1 MAIYSQLRMKPDST
15 PDEIEES
22 LDGNLCRCTGYRPI
36 LDGAKSL
43 SNNKG
48 GSGCCGGKG
57 GSGCCREQSTESKET
72 GVTSHHSCTEDLVSK
87 NASAEEEKNSL
98 NYTEPIFPPALMR
111 YERKNLAYT
120 SEAFNWFQPTS
131 LSEFLELKAR
141 YPDAKLVAGNT
152 EIGIETKFKGMDYRT
167 FINPSHITELNVLH
181 ETAEGGKK
189 GLLVGGGVLL
199 NALKDYTLKLAEGLK
214 AEDTGRVRLSEYQAI
229 GKMLNWFASNHI
241 RNVATIAGNIITAS
255 PISDM
260 NPLLLSCKAVLKLV
274 SVEGARNV
282 PISEFFLAYRKV
294 NMKPNEILESVFIP
308 ASDDFAF
315 TVPFKQARRR
325 EDDISIV
332 TSGMRFSLRMK
343 EGGDGW
349 DIKEAILA
357 FGGMAPKS
365 IIALKASEFLTGK
378 NWNPETFQEAYGLL
392 RDELKLPEN
401 VPGGQAEYRTTLA
414 VSFLF
419 KAFLTISNELGYK
432 LEDGSD
438 RSGMQNF
445 VLEEKHHSRGEQVY
459 YSHENSLPNNHEQ
472 FNISTRNTVGK
483 PITHRSAEAQ
493 VTGDAKYTGDIPLP
507 ANAVHAVLVLSTRA
521 HARIVNVD
529 IAEAEKSEGF
539 IRYFGY
545 KDIRGTNKMGPVVRD
560 EELFA
565 EKEVKFFGAV
575 SILFILF
582 ILFRNLLHSN
592 SL

>member
-1 MAIYSQLRMKPDST
+1 
-15 PDEIEES
+15 
-22 LDGNLCRCTGYRPI
+22 
-36 LDGAKSL
+36 
-43 SNNKG
+43 
-48 GSGCCGGKG
+48 
-57 GSGCCREQSTESKET
+57 
-72 GVTSHHSCTEDLVSK
+72 
-87 NASAEEEKNSL
+87 
-98 NYTEPIFPPALMR
+98 MR
-111 YERKNLAYT
+111 HERKSLAYT
-120 SEAFNWFQPTS
+120 SEAFNWFQPAS
-131 LSEFLELKAR
+131 ISEFLELKAH

-167 FINPSHITELNVLH
+167 FINPSHIAELNVMH
-181 ETAEGGKK
+181 ETVEDGKK
-189 GLLVGGGVLL
+189 GLVVGGGVLL
-199 NALKDYTLKLAEGLK
+199 NALKDYTLKLAEDLK
-214 AEDTGRVRLSEYQAI
+214 GEDGRFRLSGYQAI

-274 SVEGARNV
+274 SVEGVRHV

-308 ASDDFAF
+308 ACGDLEF

-332 TSGMRFSLRMK
+332 TSGMRFSLSKR
-343 EGGDGW
+343 ESGDGW

-365 IIALKASEFLTGK
+365 IIALKSSQFLTGK
-378 NWNPETFQEAYGLL
+378 SWNAETFREAYGLL

-419 KAFLTISNELGYK
+419 KAFLTISNELGF
-432 LEDGSD
+432 EVGDGSYK
-438 RSGMQNF
+438 SGMRNF
-445 VLEEKHHSRGEQVY
+445 VLEDKHHSRGEQIY
-459 YSHENSLPNNHEQ
+459 YNYENSLPNNHEELS
-472 FNISTRNTVGK
+472 NSTRNVVGK
-483 PITHRSAEAQ
+483 PIAHRSSDTHATGEAR
-493 VTGDAKYTGDIPLP
+493 YTGDIPLP
-507 ANAVHAVLVLSTRA
+507 ANAAHAVLVLSTRA

-529 IAEAEKSEGF
+529 ISEAEKSEGF

-545 KDIRGTNKMGPVVRD
+545 KDIPGSNVIGAIEKD

-565 EKEVKFFGAV
+565 EKEVRFYGAV
-575 SILFILF
+575 TITFIL
-582 ILFRNLLHSN
+582 
-592 SL
+592 